1 MAIFMDRH
9 DLTGVTAEEIADAHR
24 KDLEIQDRYGVKF
37 LTYWFDEQRGTT
49 FCLVEAPDKHTAQC
63 VHREAHGHVAGEIVE
78 VALSAVEAFLGR
90 IQDPEPPIGHSL
102 ANPDS
107 GHRAIMFTDIVDSTK
122 ITARLGDRVATEM
135 IRAHDSIVRRGLT
148 ASGGREV
155 KHTGDGIM
163 ASFIATAAA
172 VDCAITV
179 QQGFARYN
187 RGNAEPIHIRIG
199 LDCGEP
205 VEDSND
211 LFGSTVQLAAR
222 LCSAAS
228 RDQILVSENIYRECG
243 RQNILQPLKPR
254 RLKGFSQAV
263 QSFQCAWSATAP
275 G

>member
-1 MAIFMDRH
+1 MAIFLDRH
-9 DLTGVTAEEIADAHR
+9 DMTGVTAAEIADAHR
-24 KDLEIQDRYGVKF
+24 KDLEIQDQYGVKF
-37 LTYWFDEQRGTT
+37 LTYWFDQQRGTT
-49 FCLVEAPDKHTAQC
+49 FCLVDAPDKHTAQC
-63 VHREAHGHVAGEIVE
+63 VHREAHGHMAGEIVE

-90 IQDPEPPIGHSL
+90 IQDPEPPSGQMHAS
-102 ANPDS
+102 PDS
-107 GHRAIMFTDIVDSTK
+107 GHRAIMFTDIVGSTRM
-122 ITARLGDRVATEM
+122 TERLGDRMATEM
-135 IRAHDSIVRRGLT
+135 VRAHDSIVRRCLNAT
-148 ASGGREV
+148 GGREV

-163 ASFIATAAA
+163 ASFAATTDA

-187 RGNAEPIHIRIG
+187 RGNAEPLHIRIG

-228 RDQILVSENIYRECG
+228 SDQILVSANIHRECG
-243 RQNILQPLKPR
+243 RRDIFEPLKPR

-263 QSFQCAWSATAP
+263 RSFQCVWSAA
-275 G
+275 GAR